1 MLRGMPRPVAHYRA
15 APPSANRRHCIAARS
30 RMHRTVYAGLPTGL
44 PMDTVPPSIPT
55 VARMS
60 DAPIAAIELHHVAL
74 PTRREHKWTGLTEP
88 IGGYVLV
95 KMIDAAGARGWGEAP
110 ALKDWGGEF
119 GRYFGESFGT
129 TIEVITRHLA
139 PAVRGCV
146 PGEIVELHARMDHA
160 IKGYPYAKAAVEFA
174 AYDLAGKQCGLP
186 VHRLLGG
193 AIRRR
198 IPVTHSIGLIGFSE
212 AEHEVAQVVAE
223 GIRTIKIKVGV
234 DPDRDVEMVRRVRDT
249 VGPGIALCVD
259 ANQGYRTPGEAIRT
273 YRRMERFEL
282 IYFEQP
288 VEGIERLAEV
298 ARAIDAPVMA
308 DESAWNAHD
317 VIEIIEKRA
326 AQIVSIYTTKP
337 GGLYRAMEAAAVA
350 RAGGIICN
358 VNGSVET
365 GIGNLANLQ
374 LAAAAPAAVLS
385 CVVPISTP
393 AEMQSARLAGIY
405 YKDDL
410 IVEPMRF
417 VDGAIEL
424 PTGSGL
430 GIAADEAKI
439 RRYCVAAQQAG

>member
-1 MLRGMPRPVAHYRA
+1 MAE
-15 APPSANRRHCIAARS
+15 
-30 RMHRTVYAGLPTGL
+30 
-44 PMDTVPPSIPT
+44 
-55 VARMS
+55 
-60 DAPIAAIELHHVAL
+60 APIAGIELYHIAL

-95 KMIDAAGARGWGEAP
+95 KMTDELGAEGWGEAP

-119 GRYFGESFGT
+119 GRYFGESPGT
-129 TIEVITRHLA
+129 TVEVVTRHLA
-139 PAVRGCV
+139 PAVKGCQ

-193 AIRRR
+193 ALRRR
-198 IPVTHSIGLIGFSE
+198 IPVTHSIGLIGFEE
-212 AEHEVAQVVAE
+212 AEREVAQVVAE

-234 DPDRDVEMVRRVRDT
+234 DADRDVEMVRRIRDT
-249 VGPGIALCVD
+249 VGTGIALCVD
-259 ANQGYRTPGEAIRT
+259 ANQGYRTPGDAIRT
-273 YRRMERFEL
+273 LRRMERFDL

-288 VEGIERLAEV
+288 VEGIERLAQV
-298 ARAIDAPVMA
+298 ARAIDVPVMA

-317 VIEIIEKRA
+317 VIQIIEQRA

-350 RAGGIICN
+350 RAAGIICN

-365 GIGNLANLQ
+365 GIGNLANLA
-374 LAAAAPAAVLS
+374 LAAAAPAVVLS
-385 CVVPISTP
+385 CVVPVSTP
-393 AEMQSARLAGIY
+393 AEAQSGQIAGIY

-410 IVEPMRF
+410 IAQPMRL
-417 VDGAIEL
+417 VEGAIEL
-424 PTGSGL
+424 PTASGM
-430 GIAADEAKI
+430 GIAVDKNKVA
-439 RRYCVAAQQAG
+439 RYRVGAPIKG

>member
-1 MLRGMPRPVAHYRA
+1 
-15 APPSANRRHCIAARS
+15 
-30 RMHRTVYAGLPTGL
+30 MHRTVYAGLPTGL

-74 PTRREHKWTGLTEP
+74 PTRRAHKWTGLTEP

-95 KMIDAAGARGWGEAP
+95 KMIDAAGAVGWGEAP
-110 ALKDWGGEF
+110 ALKDWGGDF
-119 GRYFGESFGT
+119 GRYFGESPAT
-129 TIEVITRHLA
+129 TIEIITRYLT
-139 PAVRGCV
+139 PAVKGCM
-146 PGEIVELHARMDHA
+146 PGEIGELHARMDRS

-174 AYDLAGKQCGLP
+174 AYDLAGRQWGLP

-193 AIRRR
+193 AVRRR
-198 IPVTHSIGLIGFSE
+198 IPVTHSIGLMAAEE
-212 AEHEVAQVVAE
+212 AEREVAQVAKE

-234 DPDRDVEMVRRVRDT
+234 DPDRDVDMVRRVRET

-288 VEGIERLAEV
+288 VEGIQRLAEV

-317 VIEIIEKRA
+317 IIEIIEKRA

-337 GGLYRAMEAAAVA
+337 GGLYRALEVAAVA
-350 RAGGIICN
+350 RAAGLICN
-358 VNGSVET
+358 INGSAET

-374 LAAAAPAAVLS
+374 LAAVAPCAVLS
-385 CVVPISTP
+385 CVVPVSTP
-393 AEMQSARLAGIY
+393 AQAQSGQVAGIY

-410 IVEPMRF
+410 IAEPMRF

-424 PTGSGL
+424 PEGAGM

-439 RRYCVAAQQAG
+439 RRYKVGEKR